1 MPTACPGALLP
12 HAWLG
17 DGRSLYDVLGPEY
30 TLVLLDAAGS
40 SRHTAELDALT
51 AKAAE
56 LGVPLTVL
64 RLSDTGGTLGSLLGG
79 PFVLVRPDQHVAWRG
94 GDLANAEKAIDIAA
108 GW

>member
-1 MPTACPGALLP
+1 M
-12 HAWLG
+12 
-17 DGRSLYDVLGPEY
+17 LGPEY
-30 TLVLLDAAGS
+30 TLVVPDAEGS

-64 RLSDTGGTLGSLLGG
+64 RLSDAGGSLGSLFGA

-94 GDLANAEKAIDIAA
+94 GDLASAEKAIDIAA

>member
-1 MPTACPGALLP
+1 M
-12 HAWLG
+12 LG
-17 DGRSLYDVLGPEY
+17 REY
-30 TLVLLDAAGS
+30 TLVVLDAVGS

-64 RLSDTGGTLGSLLGG
+64 RLSDTDVDGVGTLADLFGAAL
-79 PFVLVRPDQHVAWRG
+79 VLVRPDQHVAWRG
-94 GDLANAEKAIDIAA
+94 GDLASAEKAIDIAA